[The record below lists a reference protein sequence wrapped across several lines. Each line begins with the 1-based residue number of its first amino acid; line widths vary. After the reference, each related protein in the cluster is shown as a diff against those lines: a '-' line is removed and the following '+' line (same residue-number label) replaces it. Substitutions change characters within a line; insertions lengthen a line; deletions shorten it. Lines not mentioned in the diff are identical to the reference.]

1 MDCYLYVFNNIREK
15 LRKNFAI
22 FYQLGLSY
30 QCQFFLFEITLFL
43 KQDLPLSIFF
53 ITNFFHIQVT
63 KVIWCFFKRITC
75 KFSSFSCLYLPIFQI
90 SISNL
95 AILHNGIQ
103 NSLFMKVN
111 WLPLIYFFSRI
122 RFPNDVYHG
131 IIHKVC
137 QNLRAFTSVVD
148 GD

>member
-1 MDCYLYVFNNIREK
+1 MILEKNYEK
-15 LRKNFAI
+15 LLQFFISLDYLINI
-22 FYQLGLSY
+22 S
-30 QCQFFLFEITLFL
+30 QCLFFLFEITLFL
-43 KQDLPLSIFF
+43 NRIYHFPFF

-75 KFSSFSCLYLPIFQI
+75 KFSSLSCLYLPTFQI

-95 AILHNGIQ
+95 AMLHNGIQ
-103 NSLFMKVN
+103 NSLFMKVVL
-111 WLPLIYFFSRI
+111 LPLIYFFSRI
-122 RFPNDVYHG
+122 RFPNHVYHG

-137 QNLRAFTSVVD
+137 QNWHAFTFDSTSVVD